1 MTCFFFCRYRM
12 DHVIDNGRVVEIRYK
27 CTKCSNLKFRRELYA
42 FLTPEE
48 LAEIA
53 FLNVNTSQS

>member
-1 MTCFFFCRYRM
+1 M